1 MARKPRKVTHYGT
14 AKVISGTS
22 APTSNLEQ
30 NPRADSQATHATA
43 AFDTPVCITV
53 VSYRTRLADADG
65 ISAKAAID
73 GLVHAGIIADDGP
86 AHVHEV
92 RYRQVKVGT
101 KREEKTI
108 LEIETVTVD

>member
-1 MARKPRKVTHYGT
+1 MARKPRKVAKYGT
-14 AKVISGTS
+14 ATVIGGT
-22 APTSNLEQ
+22 AAHPANLEQ
-30 NPRADSQATHATA
+30 NTRADCKATNATA

-73 GLVHAGIIADDGP
+73 GLVHAGVIADDGP
-86 AHVHEV
+86 EHVHEV
-92 RYRQVKVGT
+92 RYRQVKVRT

-108 LEIETVTVD
+108 LEIEAVKVD